1 MTPTDST
8 RWVWC
13 LVLVLFFLW
22 FNAFVLSFVMG
33 FMNLARG
40 IRSGRTGDHPSWDD
54 LPDQRSCW
62 RLPGLY
68 LECSRSAFLSL
79 YPFRSMQLY
88 RLADVPERTEEE
100 RIKQIP
106 VFFLPPHRSP

>member
-40 IRSGRTGDHPSWDD
+40 IRSGRTGITLLGMISLTSAPVGAYLVCTWSTAG
-54 LPDQRSCW
+54 LP
-62 RLPGLY
+62 
-68 LECSRSAFLSL
+68 
-79 YPFRSMQLY
+79 
-88 RLADVPERTEEE
+88 
-100 RIKQIP
+100 
-106 VFFLPPHRSP
+106 FFLCILYVVCSFTGWRMSRKGRRRKE

>member
-33 FMNLARG
+33 VYEPGPGNPV
-40 IRSGRTGDHPSWDD
+40 RTDGDHLSWDD
-54 LPDQRSCW
+54 LPDQRSC
-62 RLPGLY
+62 
-68 LECSRSAFLSL
+68 
-79 YPFRSMQLY
+79 
-88 RLADVPERTEEE
+88 
-100 RIKQIP
+100 
-106 VFFLPPHRSP
+106 